1 MHDDAIYEKPM
12 TIIKIILL
20 IIVIGL
26 VIWFMAGV
34 IIKHKEAKIYI
45 KSKTG
50 VQTFTASIAETY
62 EARAQGL
69 SGTKYLAP
77 DSALLMIFPHD
88 DNWGIWMKDMNYPID
103 VVWLNS
109 SYEVVHIEQSMHP
122 NSYPRNIYK
131 PKNTARYVIEF
142 PAATTSRSYLKI
154 GSKVKIDIR

>member
-1 MHDDAIYEKPM
+1 
-12 TIIKIILL
+12 
-20 IIVIGL
+20 
-26 VIWFMAGV
+26 
-34 IIKHKEAKIYI
+34 
-45 KSKTG
+45 
-50 VQTFTASIAETY
+50 
-62 EARAQGL
+62 
-69 SGTKYLAP
+69 
-77 DSALLMIFPHD
+77 MIFPHD

-122 NSYPRNIYK
+122 NSYPRSVYK